1 MGAQN
6 RVLASAEG
14 DDAADR
20 VVGRNAYRHSIAGHY
35 LDSEAAHS
43 AAQLCQNL
51 MPLVT
56 LDTVKASAVHS
67 HDGAL
72 HVNQIVLAQ

>member
-1 MGAQN
+1 MGAQI
-6 RVLASAEG
+6 RFLASAEG

-20 VVGRNAYRHSIAGHY
+20 VVGRDAHCHAIAGHY
-35 LDSEAAHS
+35 LDAEAAHS
-43 AAQLCQNL
+43 SAQLRQNFVS
-51 MPLVT
+51 LVT

-72 HVNQIVLAQ
+72 HVNQIILAQ